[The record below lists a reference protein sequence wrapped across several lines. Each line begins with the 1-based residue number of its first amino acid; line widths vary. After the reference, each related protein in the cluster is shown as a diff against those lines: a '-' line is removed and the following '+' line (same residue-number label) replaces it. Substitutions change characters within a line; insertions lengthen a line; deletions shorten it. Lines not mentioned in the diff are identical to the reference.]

1 MPDDDRPLIGSVQP
15 PELHCMTLNVRRR
28 VPRPS
33 GHPDAWERRRD
44 AVVALVT
51 SEAPT
56 VLAVQEALPTQAD
69 DLTAALGSRWD
80 PVLVGRDAD
89 GGGEQVGLFL
99 DRQRL
104 EVLERRSWALSRTP
118 HRAGSRSWGTAFPR
132 HVVGAVLRD
141 RATGVRFTALA
152 THLDVLSPWARLRSA
167 ELLGRIVRERG
178 LPAVV
183 LADWNS
189 PAGSAPWR
197 ALAEAGV
204 VDSSSRASRQIGD
217 HVGTYPHYATPR
229 VGGRR
234 IDGVLVTADG
244 AVDRVAVNV
253 RRPGGVWPSDHAAV
267 QAVVEW
273 TSRERAS

>member
-1 MPDDDRPLIGSVQP
+1 MPDDDDRPLIGAVQP
-15 PELHCMTLNVRRR
+15 PDVHCMTLNVRRR
-28 VPRPS
+28 VRRPA

-69 DLTAALGSRWD
+69 DLTAALGSRLE
-80 PVLVGRDAD
+80 PVLVGRGAR

-99 DRQRL
+99 DRARL
-104 EVLERRSWALSRTP
+104 EVLERRSWALSRRP
-118 HRAGSRSWGTAFPR
+118 HRPGSRSWATAFPR
-132 HVVGAVLRD
+132 HAVGVVARD
-141 RATGVRFTALA
+141 RATGVRFTAIA

-167 ELLGRIVRERG
+167 ELLGRIVRERA

-183 LADWNS
+183 MADWNA

-197 ALAEAGV
+197 ALADAGV
-204 VDSSSRASRQIGD
+204 VDSWSRASRQVGD
-217 HVGTYPHYATPR
+217 PVGTYPHYATPR
-229 VGGRR
+229 VGGQR
-234 IDGVLVTADG
+234 IDGVLVTAG
-244 AVDRVAVNV
+244 ADVGRVAVSD

-267 QAVVEW
+267 HAVVRW
-273 TSRERAS
+273 AS

>member
-1 MPDDDRPLIGSVQP
+1 MPDDADRPLIGAVQP
-15 PELHCMTLNVRRR
+15 PRVHCMSLNVRRR

-56 VLAVQEALPTQAD
+56 VLAVQEALPAQAD
-69 DLTAALGSRWD
+69 DLTAAFGSRWE
-80 PVLVGRDAD
+80 PVLVGRGRR

-99 DRQRL
+99 DRSRL
-104 EVLERRSWALSRTP
+104 EVLERRSWALSSRP
-118 HRAGSRSWGTAFPR
+118 HQPGSRSWGTAFPR
-132 HVVGAVLRD
+132 HVVGVVVRD
-141 RATGVRFTALA
+141 RATGTRFTTLA

-167 ELLGRIVRERG
+167 QLLGRLVRERG
-178 LPAVV
+178 LPGVV
-183 LADWNS
+183 LADWNA

-197 ALAEAGV
+197 ALADAGV
-204 VDSSSRASRQIGD
+204 VDSWSRASRQVGD
-217 HVGTYPHYATPR
+217 PVGTYPHYAEPR
-229 VGGRR
+229 VEGRR
-234 IDGVLVTADG
+234 IDGVLVTTDAT
-244 AVDRVAVNV
+244 VDRVAVNV

-273 TSRERAS
+273 AS